1 MLSPASQPPRA
12 LHLTSIVAVAS
23 LAAAGRRGLAALGL
37 LALLVAGVAVAPAEA
52 QADAK
57 GDARKAVER
66 ASKDAMEHYD
76 LLEYEDARRLLNQAV
91 TDAKKA
97 GIDKEPLMAG
107 VQLNLGIVYA
117 AGLSD
122 NDSAKQAFRAAA
134 AIDADIEIPPAY
146 RTPDLT
152 KLLAEAKSG
161 APATG
166 KAGGEGGDD
175 GADEPLPQV
184 DCATVEGLKHEIEET
199 ATAGKNKRLV
209 AFTGADLAF
218 DRVSIQVRGKT
229 ASFKEIKMTKTGDCA
244 WVGTIPAAVLA
255 DDLNYYYV
263 AAYKG
268 DELVASVG
276 SSGAPNILSVE
287 AVKRPVRSDDE
298 CESDD
303 PPAECFDEVGPDV
316 SSDEK
321 KVYVNVFVGTG
332 GGYTSGKTEQ
342 IGSDIGCCFAP
353 AYFHVAPEL
362 GVLVSKKFSLAVAG
376 RFGLSLGANIPG
388 HATLSPAG
396 FLRGR
401 YHVNGMS
408 GLSFF
413 GDLGV
418 GVVRNVIK
426 VVDQPENQ
434 NKDLG
439 AAGPLLVGA
448 GVSAHKTLGG
458 GFRVGA
464 EAHLIGG
471 IPVVDEF
478 GTAPNMN
485 FGIQADL
492 RVGIGLAF

>member
-1 MLSPASQPPRA
+1 MP
-12 LHLTSIVAVAS
+12 S
-23 LAAAGRRGLAALGL
+23 LAAVSARAAAGMCWL
-37 LALLVAGVAVAPAEA
+37 LLVMLGVAVAPVVA

-97 GIDKEPLMAG
+97 GIDKEAMMAS
-107 VQLNLGIVYA
+107 VHLNLGIVYA
-117 AGLSD
+117 AGLAD
-122 NDSAKQAFRAAA
+122 NESAKLAFRAAA
-134 AIDADIEIPPAY
+134 AINADIEIPAAY

-152 KLLAEAKSG
+152 KLLAQAKSG
-161 APATG
+161 APSSGKTG
-166 KAGGEGGDD
+166 
-175 GADEPLPQV
+175 GAAVDEEPLPQV

-199 ATAGKNKRLV
+199 ATSGKDKRLV

-218 DRVSIQVRGKT
+218 DRVSIQFRGKSG
-229 ASFKEIKMTKTGDCA
+229 SFKEIQMTKTGDCA
-244 WVGTIPAAVLA
+244 WVGNIPAGALVG
-255 DDLNYYYV
+255 DLNYYYV
-263 AAYKG
+263 GAYKG

-287 AVKRPVRSDDE
+287 AAKRPIVADDE

-303 PPAECFDEVGPDV
+303 PPAECFTEQGPDTGV
-316 SSDEK
+316 DEK
-321 KVYVNVFVGTG
+321 KVYLNVFVGTG
-332 GGYTSGKTEQ
+332 GGYTSGVTEQ

-418 GVVRNVIK
+418 GVIRNVIK

-439 AAGPLLVGA
+439 ASGPFLVGA
-448 GVSAHKTLGG
+448 GVSAHKNLGG

-464 EAHLIGG
+464 EAHIIGG

-478 GTAPNMN
+478 GSAPNMN
-485 FGIQADL
+485 FGVQADL
-492 RVGIGLAF
+492 RFGIGLAF